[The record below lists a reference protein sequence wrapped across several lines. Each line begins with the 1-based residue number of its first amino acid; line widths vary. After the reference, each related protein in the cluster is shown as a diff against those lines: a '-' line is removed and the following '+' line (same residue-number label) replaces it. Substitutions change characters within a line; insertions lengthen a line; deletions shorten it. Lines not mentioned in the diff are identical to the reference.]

1 MSLKDVKKQ
10 LTDSDII
17 KLLAHLGSSNR
28 INNNNANELIFE
40 TICHHSKNEPKKY
53 KLYYY
58 KNTQRF
64 HCYSHCSNIGDIFAL
79 VEQVLNIEKKEAVKY
94 VLKFFNIDTSI
105 NIIEEEDYGFDE
117 DLNTDDDNIVYQS
130 IKLEDVVV
138 EPLKPIKR
146 QGIMRGFLKY
156 YPSDW
161 LKEGISKETM
171 DKYEIRYSVDKN
183 AIVIPHH
190 NIEGEIIGVRVRNFD
205 SYAINTFGKY
215 TPMFHNNKLYNHKL
229 GHNLYGLDK
238 NKETIKKFKKAIVFE
253 GEKSVLIMN
262 TIYGENSVAVG
273 VSGSSFSRYQM
284 KMLIDLGVEEVII
297 AFDKQYSTSEEE
309 EKWSKKIERIVKPLL
324 EYGIKVSK
332 IWDSLENGLLEHK
345 MSPIDKGKEVY
356 DKLVRNRQE
365 IILKEEIR
373 DDKI

>member
-1 MSLKDVKKQ
+1 MTLTEIKNK
-10 LTDSDII
+10 LTDEQII
-17 KLLAHLGSSNR
+17 LFLKHLGNSNYMVKS
-28 INNNNANELIFE
+28 NNIIFQ
-40 TICHHSKNEPKKY
+40 TICHNKPSGANKM
-53 KLYYY
+53 KLYYIRDKKY
-58 KNTQRF
+58 F
-64 HCYSHCSNIGDIFAL
+64 HCFTSCDTIGDIFSLASH
-79 VEQVLNIEKKEAVKY
+79 VLDLNPSEAVKY

-105 NIIEEEDYGFDE
+105 SIIEEEDYGFDE
-117 DLNTDDDNIVYQS
+117 DLNTDDDDIIYQS

-190 NIEGEIIGVRVRNFD
+190 NVEGKIIGVRVRNLD
-205 SYAINTFGKY
+205 SYAIDTFGKY
-215 TPMFHNNKLYNHKL
+215 TPMFHGNKLYNHKL

-238 NKETIKKFKKAIVFE
+238 NKAAIKKFKKAILFE
-253 GEKSVLIMN
+253 GEKSTLIMN
-262 TIYGENSVAVG
+262 SIYGNNTIAVSVC
-273 VSGSSFSRYQM
+273 GSSISRPQM

-297 AFDKQYSTSEEE
+297 AFDKQYSTVEEE
-309 EKWSKKIERIVKPLL
+309 DRWSKKVERIVKPLL